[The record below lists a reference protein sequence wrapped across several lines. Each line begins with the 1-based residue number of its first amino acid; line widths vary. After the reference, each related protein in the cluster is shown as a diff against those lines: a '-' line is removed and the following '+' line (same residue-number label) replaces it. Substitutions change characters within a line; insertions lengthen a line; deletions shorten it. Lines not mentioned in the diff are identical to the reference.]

1 MERILRAKSMT
12 GTDGGDDLLSDC
24 PSLGDMLE
32 RFLHVLGD
40 ELVHEATSDG
50 NHGNDR
56 GHGQGEFPLPGVCD
70 DETDGESSQEIGC
83 HWDLLGNT
91 LLYKV

>member
-12 GTDGGDDLLSDC
+12 GTDGGDDLLSDG
-24 PSLGDMLE
+24 PSLGNVLE

-40 ELVHEATSDG
+40 ELVHEATGDG
-50 NHGNDR
+50 NHGNNR

-70 DETDGESSQEIGC
+70 DETDGERSQETGRYR
-83 HWDLLGNT
+83 DLLGNT
-91 LLYKV
+91 LLHKI